1 MMRMLCKW
9 IILAI
14 IILGFNLSLFGQT
27 IGYFS
32 IDQSLDSNPF
42 RYLEAE
48 SSWISELGFGI
59 QHNSNDLSLSYTGNY
74 TRFETLL
81 ERNFYWHQAAIFANS
96 KNFQYGV
103 VFEQTINGIDYEVLN
118 SNQYSG
124 YINSNFNIADFNFY
138 GNLDG
143 NFSYYPQLEE
153 LDNFNLDAGLKM
165 QKSFESGTTFIV
177 GSIFHFKKYLTN
189 IIVEDSISG
198 SMINQGGH
206 GTGGQG
212 INTSFSEYDAPSV
225 SQIQYW
231 FRLAQSITN
240 STGLALQY
248 QSRLIVGGTS
258 RYFSGVYFNY
268 ADESQIFDD
277 PLGYENKN
285 YGAEL
290 TQLLPLGI
298 VLKAAF
304 YQNRKEYSTQGIY
317 TDTENYI
324 FDKLR
329 KDTRTTAWVTLQ
341 KKISSKFLGSNNVT
355 IKLTYQWLDNESN
368 SYLYNY
374 KSHYTGLGFSLNF

>member
-1 MMRMLCKW
+1 MIRMFCKW
-9 IILAI
+9 NILAI
-14 IILGFNLSLFGQT
+14 IILGFNISLFGQT

-42 RYLEAE
+42 RYLQAE
-48 SSWISELGFGI
+48 SSWISELGLGI
-59 QHNSNDLSLSYTGNY
+59 QHNSTDLSLSYTGNY

-96 KNFQYGV
+96 KNFQYGL

-124 YINSNFNIADFNFY
+124 YVNSNFNIGDFNFY
-138 GNLDG
+138 GNLEG

-177 GSIFHFKKYLTN
+177 GSIFHYKKYLTN

-198 SMINQGGH
+198 SIINQ
-206 GTGGQG
+206 GGQG

-231 FRLAQSITN
+231 FRLAQSVTN
-240 STGLALQY
+240 STGIALQY

-277 PLGYENKN
+277 PLGYENQN

-298 VLKAAF
+298 VLKGAF
-304 YQNRKEYSTQGIY
+304 YQNKKEYATQGIY
-317 TDTENYI
+317 TDTENYV
-324 FDKLR
+324 FDQLR
-329 KDTRTTAWVTLQ
+329 EDTRLNAWVTLQ